1 MDLSR
6 WHRNRAPRSPAH
18 LRSPSTASAP
28 DATSRQSP
36 ASPTTR
42 RPGGAPG
49 TRGWERGRV
58 PGLRA
63 GSASAARGDG
73 PGLQEALRGLTR
85 RCRARRVGPTSPPPL
100 RLRGQQARLGAAH
113 LVSKG
118 CGSSLCTFS
127 ACLISSEVAPAFPG
141 CCPGGTLQS
150 SLLASAP
157 LLCAV
162 HPPSSSTLRRALHQA
177 TRSPGSAVRG
187 LEVNVTDPSSNVQPP
202 ARLRL
207 CLAHDARAWTWP
219 CTSELDAA
227 GIVPVALWPGQSPLR
242 PPLPSCCLSVKLAAH
257 GSPGPRSPWCRTG
270 QGSSLRARS
279 QPDSTDDRHQSTA
292 ATTGHQAS
300 GPIHL
305 TEPGLQP
312 ARNSRGVNPSSRN
325 TARTAAHLAAKRT
338 VHSRPCALG
347 SASSGSVHRARS
359 RRARLCLGAQDPLD
373 QGPGSPALR
382 VGRSCR
388 KDARSPVRQ
397 GRCPP

>member
-141 CCPGGTLQS
+141 CWPRGHFAELAAGVCSLALRGPPSLQLNTPPPG
-150 SLLASAP
+150 LASGNAFSWV
-157 LLCAV
+157 C
-162 HPPSSSTLRRALHQA
+162 R
-177 TRSPGSAVRG
+177 PGS
-187 LEVNVTDPSSNVQPP
+187 
-202 ARLRL
+202 
-207 CLAHDARAWTWP
+207 
-219 CTSELDAA
+219 
-227 GIVPVALWPGQSPLR
+227 
-242 PPLPSCCLSVKLAAH
+242 
-257 GSPGPRSPWCRTG
+257 
-270 QGSSLRARS
+270 
-279 QPDSTDDRHQSTA
+279 
-292 ATTGHQAS
+292 
-300 GPIHL
+300 
-305 TEPGLQP
+305 
-312 ARNSRGVNPSSRN
+312 
-325 TARTAAHLAAKRT
+325 
-338 VHSRPCALG
+338 
-347 SASSGSVHRARS
+347 
-359 RRARLCLGAQDPLD
+359 
-373 QGPGSPALR
+373 
-382 VGRSCR
+382 
-388 KDARSPVRQ
+388 
-397 GRCPP
+397 

>member
-141 CCPGGTLQS
+141 CWPRGALCGARCWR
-150 SLLASAP
+150 LLPCSAR
-157 LLCAV
+157 
-162 HPPSSSTLRRALHQA
+162 STL
-177 TRSPGSAVRG
+177 
-187 LEVNVTDPSSNVQPP
+187 PP
-202 ARLRL
+202 AQR
-207 CLAHDARAWTWP
+207 
-219 CTSELDAA
+219 SAA
-227 GIVPVALWPGQSPLR
+227 GPCIRQRVLLG
-242 PPLPSCCLSVKLAAH
+242 LPSGV
-257 GSPGPRSPWCRTG
+257 
-270 QGSSLRARS
+270 LRW
-279 QPDSTDDRHQSTA
+279 T
-292 ATTGHQAS
+292 
-300 GPIHL
+300 
-305 TEPGLQP
+305 
-312 ARNSRGVNPSSRN
+312 
-325 TARTAAHLAAKRT
+325 
-338 VHSRPCALG
+338 
-347 SASSGSVHRARS
+347 
-359 RRARLCLGAQDPLD
+359 
-373 QGPGSPALR
+373 
-382 VGRSCR
+382 
-388 KDARSPVRQ
+388 
-397 GRCPP
+397 